1 MNTEPVPQ
9 SQSRARRPSFFEHLH
24 PPFIPNAQ
32 MRFTYTWG
40 LGGLSALLFVVLGI
54 TGVMEMF
61 YYNPTAE
68 GAGASIRLITY
79 VVPYGWF
86 IRNMHHWSGQA
97 MVVVVAL
104 HMARVILTGAYK
116 PHRQLNWGVGVIL
129 LALTVALDFTGHAL
143 KCDDQSAWAV
153 TTGSG
158 LIRSIPLAGDALYN
172 IAIGGAA
179 CTSAALIRLY
189 SWHVLGIA
197 LPAAILVG
205 YHFFRV
211 RRDGGIAR
219 PSLSS
224 PAPLAKRPPELGE
237 EGESAG
243 GRSGMS
249 PRAELVRKE
258 ALFALIAMALLIFVS
273 VFFDAPLGK
282 PADFAPSDVHIQAP
296 WFFLWVQ
303 ELLRLFS
310 PLIAGVLVPLG
321 VLVLL
326 AILPFIEKRP
336 EGTGIYFAK
345 ELRPIHVAFAVLAAV
360 VVGLT
365 VRGGLR

>member
-1 MNTEPVPQ
+1 MPTQ
-9 SQSRARRPSFFEHLH
+9 SPTRRPSFFEHLH
-24 PPFIPNAQ
+24 PPFIPSAQ

-40 LGGLSALLFVVLGI
+40 LGGLAALLFLVLGV

-68 GAGASIRLITY
+68 GAAASIRLITF

-86 IRNMHHWSGQA
+86 IRNLHHWAGQA
-97 MVVVVAL
+97 MVIVVAL

-116 PHRQLNWGVGVIL
+116 PHRRLNWVIGVVL

-153 TTGSG
+153 TTGGG
-158 LIRSIPLAGDALYN
+158 LIRSIPLLGNVLYN

-179 CTSAALIRLY
+179 CTSTALIRLY
-189 SWHVLGIA
+189 GWHVLGIT
-197 LPAAILVG
+197 LPAAVLVG
-205 YHFFRV
+205 YHFFRL
-211 RRDGGIAR
+211 RRDGGIAT
-219 PSLSS
+219 
-224 PAPLAKRPPELGE
+224 PLGLPPQ
-237 EGESAG
+237 AG
-243 GRSGMS
+243 GEKM

-258 ALFALIAMALLIFVS
+258 ALFALIAMAALILVS
-273 VFFDAPLGK
+273 VFFDAPLGQ
-282 PADFAPSDVHIQAP
+282 PADSPPGVHIQAP

-310 PLIAGVLVPLG
+310 PFVAGVLVPLG

-336 EGTGIYFAK
+336 DGTGVYFAQ
-345 ELRPIHVAFAVLAAV
+345 ELRPIHIAFAVLAALI
-360 VVGLT
+360 VGLT
-365 VRGGLR
+365 MRGGLR

>member
-1 MNTEPVPQ
+1 
-9 SQSRARRPSFFEHLH
+9 
-24 PPFIPNAQ
+24 

-40 LGGLSALLFVVLGI
+40 LGGLSALLFLVLAV

-79 VVPYGWF
+79 MVPYGWF
-86 IRNMHHWSGQA
+86 IRNMHHWAGQA
-97 MVVVVAL
+97 MVIVVAL
-104 HMARVILTGAYK
+104 HMARVIFTGAYK
-116 PHRQLNWGVGVIL
+116 PHRQLNWIIGVVL

-153 TTGSG
+153 TTGGG
-158 LIRSIPLAGDALYN
+158 LIRLIPLLGNMLYN
-172 IAIGGAA
+172 IAMGGAA

-189 SWHVLGIA
+189 GWHVLGIA
-197 LPAAILVG
+197 LPAAILIG

-211 RRDGGIAR
+211 RRDGGIATLR
-219 PSLSS
+219 QLS
-224 PAPLAKRPPELGE
+224 PQAAE
-237 EGESAG
+237 EKV
-243 GRSGMS
+243 

-258 ALFALIAMALLIFVS
+258 ALFALLAMAVLVFVS

-303 ELLRLFS
+303 ELLRLF
-310 PLIAGVLVPLG
+310 PPFVAGVLVPIGL
-321 VLVLL
+321 LVLL
-326 AILPFIEKRP
+326 AILPFVEKRP
-336 EGTGIYFAK
+336 NGTGIYFAR
-345 ELRPIHVAFAVLAAV
+345 ELRSIHIAFAVLAAII
-360 VVGLT
+360 VGLM

>member
-1 MNTEPVPQ
+1 
-9 SQSRARRPSFFEHLH
+9 
-24 PPFIPNAQ
+24 

-40 LGGLSALLFVVLGI
+40 LGGLSAMLFLVLGV

-61 YYNPTAE
+61 YYNPTAD
-68 GAGASIRLITY
+68 GAAASIRLITY
-79 VVPYGWF
+79 VVPYGWL
-86 IRNMHHWSGQA
+86 IRNMHHWAAQA
-97 MVVVVAL
+97 MVIVVAL
-104 HMARVILTGAYK
+104 HMARVIFTGAYK
-116 PHRQLNWGVGVIL
+116 PHRQLNWVIGVVL

-143 KCDDQSAWAV
+143 KCDDQSVWAV
-153 TTGSG
+153 TTGGG
-158 LIRSIPLAGDALYN
+158 LIRSIPLLGNALYN

-197 LPAAILVG
+197 LPAAILIG

-219 PSLSS
+219 SVVGQDAILSYTN
-224 PAPLAKRPPELGE
+224 L
-237 EGESAG
+237 
-243 GRSGMS
+243 
-249 PRAELVRKE
+249 PRVELVRKE
-258 ALFALIAMALLIFVS
+258 ALFALIAMAVLILVS
-273 VFFDAPLGK
+273 VFFNAPLGK

-296 WFFLWVQ
+296 WFFLWAQ

-310 PLIAGVLVPLG
+310 PFVAGVLAPLG

-326 AILPFIEKRP
+326 AILPFVEKRP
-336 EGTGIYFAK
+336 DGTGVYFAK
-345 ELRPIHVAFAVLAAV
+345 ELRPIHVAFAVLAAL

>member
-1 MNTEPVPQ
+1 
-9 SQSRARRPSFFEHLH
+9 
-24 PPFIPNAQ
+24 

-40 LGGLSALLFVVLGI
+40 LGGLSALLFLVLAV

-86 IRNMHHWSGQA
+86 IRNMHHWAGQA
-97 MVVVVAL
+97 MVIVVAL
-104 HMARVILTGAYK
+104 HMARVIFTGAYK
-116 PHRQLNWGVGVIL
+116 PHRQLNWIIGVAL

-153 TTGSG
+153 TTGGG
-158 LIRSIPLAGDALYN
+158 LIRSIPFAGNMLYN

-189 SWHVLGIA
+189 GWHVLGIA
-197 LPAAILVG
+197 LPAAILIG

-211 RRDGGIAR
+211 RRDGGIAT
-219 PSLSS
+219 
-224 PAPLAKRPPELGE
+224 PLRLPPQ
-237 EGESAG
+237 AG
-243 GRSGMS
+243 GEKM

-258 ALFALIAMALLIFVS
+258 ALFALIAMAVLVFVS
-273 VFFDAPLGK
+273 VFFEAPLGK

-310 PLIAGVLVPLG
+310 PFVAGVLAPIGL
-321 VLVLL
+321 LVLL
-326 AILPFIEKRP
+326 AILPFIEKRLN
-336 EGTGIYFAK
+336 GTGIYFAK
-345 ELRPIHVAFAVLAAV
+345 ELRPIHIAFAVLAAI